1 MSKGHRKSVLF
12 SFSVGIVAGLV
23 SMAILIMIKVFA
35 GGLSLPELASQTLF
49 SLTPGEFESQAIET
63 FGPLAKYSTFIGS
76 IIVTIIILGIFG
88 ILSDKLYHKFNLN
101 RYILKAI
108 SSFALTFGILVIISI
123 IFVTIIQVRSGSQT
137 ISIQPIILSL
147 IPSQIAYGLILP
159 LFLRKPKDK
168 VEEQKP
174 YSKQQ
179 QTIIENTKE
188 EKEEEE
194 ENKNY
199 SRSDFIRLILTSI
212 VSIPIIYFGL
222 NRLFSPQA
230 VEQQQQQQQFQSD
243 MSKLLPQPQQ
253 SGSIPAE
260 FKDPALAPLLAS
272 EITPTY
278 LFYRID
284 INPIVPEIDVNS
296 WNLQIKG
303 MVDNPLKLTY
313 DEIRSMPAIE
323 EFVTLE
329 CISNKIG
336 GDLIGTALWKG
347 VRLKDILEKAKIVPS
362 VKYIVFRCS
371 DGYDVGVPLDK
382 GLMDETIIAYEMN
395 LAPLTSKHGFPVRAI
410 VPGLYGMMNPKWIT
424 EIELVDK
431 VYEGYWQRNGWTNI
445 ANYNTGSSIVIPG
458 QAPIRHRFRGL
469 DEIPLSTSNERVP
482 IAGIAFGGDR
492 GISKVEVSTD
502 GGKTWKTAKI
512 KEPFSQYT
520 WVLWTGGFIPK
531 EGIDNYK
538 IVVRA
543 TDKKGKIQT
552 SEVRKPFPDGA
563 TGYHTI
569 SI

>member
-1 MSKGHRKSVLF
+1 VSKENHKSVLF
-12 SFSVGIVAGLV
+12 SFSAGIVAGLV
-23 SMAILIMIKVFA
+23 SMAIIIMIKVFA

-76 IIVTIIILGIFG
+76 IIVITIILGIFG
-88 ILSDKLYHKFNLN
+88 ILLDKLYHKFNLN
-101 RYILKAI
+101 RYILKTI
-108 SSFALTFGILVIISI
+108 SSFALTYGILVIISI
-123 IFVTIIQVRSGSQT
+123 ILVTIIQARSGSQA
-137 ISIQPIILSL
+137 ISIQLVILSL

-159 LFLRKPKDK
+159 LFLRKPKGK
-168 VEEQKP
+168 VEQKP
-174 YSKQQ
+174 YLQQ

-188 EKEEEE
+188 EEK
-194 ENKNY
+194 KNY
-199 SRSDFIRLILTSI
+199 NRRDFIRLIFASI

-222 NRLFSPQA
+222 NRLFSPQE
-230 VEQQQQQQQFQSD
+230 VEQQQQQFQSD
-243 MSKLLPQPQQ
+243 TSNLLPQRQQ
-253 SGSIPAE
+253 SGSIPSE

-284 INPIVPEIDVNS
+284 INPIVPEVDVNS

-303 MVDNPLKLTY
+303 MVGNPLKLTY

-336 GDLIGTALWKG
+336 GDLTGTALWKG
-347 VRLKDILEKAKIVPS
+347 VRLKDILEKAKIAPS

-371 DGYDVGVPLDK
+371 DGYDVGIPLDK
-382 GLMDETIIAYEMN
+382 GLMNETILAYEMN

-445 ANYNTGSSIVIPG
+445 ADYNTGSSIVIPG

-469 DEIPLSTSNERVP
+469 DEISLSTSNERVP

-502 GGKTWKTAKI
+502 GGTTWKTAKI
-512 KEPFSQYT
+512 KEPLSQYT

-552 SEVRKPFPDGA
+552 AEVRKPFPDGA

-569 SI
+569 SV